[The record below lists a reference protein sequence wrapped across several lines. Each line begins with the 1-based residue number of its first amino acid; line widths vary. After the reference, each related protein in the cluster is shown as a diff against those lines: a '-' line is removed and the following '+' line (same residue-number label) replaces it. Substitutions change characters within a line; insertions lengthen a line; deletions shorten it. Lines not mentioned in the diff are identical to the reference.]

1 MTALGLAVAAG
12 IIGIL
17 SGMGLGSAGLFV
29 LFLTSVMNMG
39 QTEAQGLNLI
49 FYLCS
54 AGASL
59 LIHAKKQSVSMK
71 AAFFLTVFAIA
82 GVIPGVFLANY
93 MDASLLRRI
102 FGVMLVVTGARALL
116 SEKSAYNA
124 ERRSKK

>member
-1 MTALGLAVAAG
+1 MMELVIAIAAG
-12 IIGIL
+12 IIGVL

-29 LFLTSVMNMG
+29 LFLTSALSMG

-59 LIHAKKQSVSMK
+59 LIHAKKQPISPQT
-71 AAFFLTVFAIA
+71 AFFLTVFAIA
-82 GVIPGVFLANY
+82 GVIPGVFLADY

-102 FGVMLVVTGARALL
+102 FGVMLVTTGARALL
-116 SEKSAYNA
+116 TVKNTPRSVREK
-124 ERRSKK
+124 EK